1 MQARTASAHS
11 SGVPR
16 VGLRASRAM
25 VGAPHQ
31 AAAGQATA
39 VKLQTKLMAEYLR
52 GTTFV
57 MDGLSKTEGTIKHVS
72 EEP

>member
-25 VGAPHQ
+25 VGASLQ
-31 AAAGQATA
+31 AATGQATV
-39 VKLQTKLMAEYLR
+39 VKLQTNGRANVKM
-52 GTTFV
+52 
-57 MDGLSKTEGTIKHVS
+57 MIDQVS
-72 EEP
+72 QFRKQTSILL

>member
-1 MQARTASAHS
+1 MI
-11 SGVPR
+11 
-16 VGLRASRAM
+16 
-25 VGAPHQ
+25 GAPLK
-31 AAAGQATA
+31 AAAGRATA

-52 GTTFV
+52 GTSFV